1 MGRKKMSEFV
11 TDIGFDSK
19 SLWQPKGFEP
29 HTFPESTWPLL
40 KDLNLKTLTEIEGED
55 LTPVQGMVKQPMATG
70 TFRHFH
76 NDKIE
81 KLALM
86 WLPHFQEYR
95 RRQLGGVA
103 YR

>member
-1 MGRKKMSEFV
+1 MSDIV

-29 HTFPESTWPLL
+29 HTFPESTWPLF
-40 KDLNLKTLTEIEGED
+40 KDLDLKRLTEVEGED
-55 LTPVQGMVKQPMATG
+55 LTPVQEFFKRPMCEG
-70 TFRHFH
+70 TFRHFY

-86 WLPHFQEYR
+86 WVLISR
-95 RRQLGGVA
+95 SIAGGSWVG
-103 YR
+103 